1 MSLTNPF
8 GKAPQKKSTAKPV
21 AKTDSTRENVKR
33 QLMNALEKN
42 KDNSLQGIKL
52 TSEQIAI
59 EIEEEVFKQND
70 NSAQKREY
78 RDKIRNLEMRIKGIR
93 NNFIR
98 EILKKGLISVSDF
111 CNLNEKDLKDD
122 NYFKKL
128 EGDNQN
134 SKDENTTIQKNN
146 FGPPKMKNNT
156 HRTVNPPKLKNFLPK
171 IPTPILQE
179 TKPGEN
185 NIETNNNQTQPQ
197 KEEPINPINNN
208 DHDHDGN
215 LQDTNNI
222 KEAEPTFENKNID
235 IETNN
240 IKLGQDNNIDSINQN
255 TFGETKIDSNMV
267 DSNMIDNNKVDNNM
281 VDNNIVDNNMVN
293 VADVNIE
300 PPKKN
305 INTEK
310 NDNKSLA
317 SSKSK
322 INMLQD
328 MLKDA
333 KASTKV
339 GKKKKKK
346 KGKDLNKD
354 DSTMEEPKK
363 KEKKEVVNNIFDN
376 KIIQEKKEEKQNE
389 ENNINNRKETIENK
403 KDNKVNEHNPFIEE
417 EKEIKIQKEIETKDN
432 IIQQPEINL
441 FQIEQETN
449 SKKNPVLHKKKLW
462 KELRN

>member
-8 GKAPQKKSTAKPV
+8 GKAAQKKSIAKPV
-21 AKTDSTRENVKR
+21 TKTDSTRENVKK

-42 KDNSLQGIKL
+42 KDNSLQGLKL

-70 NSAQKREY
+70 NSSQKREY

-134 SKDENTTIQKNN
+134 SKDENITNQKNN
-146 FGPPKMKNNT
+146 FGPPKMKINT

-171 IPTPILQE
+171 IPTPVLTE
-179 TKPGEN
+179 TKPEEN
-185 NIETNNNQTQPQ
+185 NLENNNNQPQ
-197 KEEPINPINNN
+197 KEEPITPINNN
-208 DHDHDGN
+208 DHEGS
-215 LQDTNNI
+215 LKGTNNI
-222 KEAEPTFENKNID
+222 KEVEPTFENKNID
-235 IETNN
+235 TETNN
-240 IKLGQDNNIDSINQN
+240 INLENNNIINNINQN
-255 TFGETKIDSNMV
+255 TIEETKIDSNMV
-267 DSNMIDNNKVDNNM
+267 DSNMV
-281 VDNNIVDNNMVN
+281 NI
-293 VADVNIE
+293 ADANIE
-300 PPKKN
+300 PPKENLN
-305 INTEK
+305 IKK

-322 INMLQD
+322 VNMLQD

-333 KASTKV
+333 KASTKI

-346 KGKDLNKD
+346 KAKDLNK
-354 DSTMEEPKK
+354 
-363 KEKKEVVNNIFDN
+363 
-376 KIIQEKKEEKQNE
+376 
-389 ENNINNRKETIENK
+389 
-403 KDNKVNEHNPFIEE
+403 
-417 EKEIKIQKEIETKDN
+417 
-432 IIQQPEINL
+432 
-441 FQIEQETN
+441 
-449 SKKNPVLHKKKLW
+449 
-462 KELRN
+462 